1 MGGLLYIGYALIV
14 IAAAAAIIHVLMD
27 NRQPA
32 KTMAWVLVIGFIPV
46 VGVVFYLFFGVNH
59 RKERIISQGQMDE
72 LTKRSMLSFVEQ
84 HNFRVP
90 ERQKPLV
97 DLFVNHNLSL
107 PFRVSQVDIMTN
119 GYAFFPELLRDIA
132 AATHHIH
139 INMYIIEDDALG
151 RLVADGL
158 MAKARQGVKVRLI
171 YDDVGCWRVS
181 SRFFEQM
188 REAGIE
194 VAPFLPVRFPS
205 FTSKVNY
212 RNHRKIIVIDGRVG
226 YIGGMNIAR
235 RYVSAQWRDTMLRVQ
250 GGVVYALQRA
260 FLVDWYFVDHSLITD
275 RIYYPPVSEES
286 VLDAQRPTINVQRP
300 MPIAQVVTSGPI
312 ARYPEI
318 MQGFVRIILAARRYI
333 YIETP
338 YFLPN
343 EPILFALKTAA
354 LAGVDVRLMC
364 PLSSDARFIDWAS
377 RSYLRE
383 IYDAGARVYLYKP
396 GFLHSKLLISD
407 DSLVSCGSV
416 NVDFRSLENNFEAN
430 VFIYDEGTALRLK
443 KVFLDD
449 QSQAVLLSEVPN
461 RLRPKF
467 LASLWESFT
476 RLVSPLL

>member
-1 MGGLLYIGYALIV
+1 MEGLFYIGYVLMIV
-14 IAAAAAIIHVLMD
+14 VAVAAIIHVLMD

-32 KTMAWVLVIGFIPV
+32 KTMAWVLVIGFVPV
-46 VGVVFYLFFGVNH
+46 VGVIFYLFFGINH
-59 RKERIISQGQMDE
+59 RKERIVSQSQMDE
-72 LTKRSMLSFVEQ
+72 LTKRSMLSFVKQ
-84 HNFRVP
+84 HDFHVP

-97 DLFVNHNLSL
+97 DLFVNQNLAL
-107 PFRVSQVDIMTN
+107 PFKDNQVDIMTD
-119 GYAFFPELLRDIA
+119 GYAFFPELLKDIA
-132 AATHHIH
+132 GATHHIH

-151 RLVADGL
+151 RLVADAL
-158 MAKARQGVKVRLI
+158 MDKARQGVKVRLI
-171 YDDVGCWRVS
+171 YDDVGCWRVG
-181 SRFFEQM
+181 SRFFEQL
-188 REAGIE
+188 REAGVE

-212 RNHRKIIVIDGRVG
+212 RNHRKIVVIDGRVG

-235 RYVSAQWRDTMLRVQ
+235 RYVSVKWRDTMLRLQ

-260 FLVDWYFVDHSLITD
+260 FLVDWYFVDHTLITN
-275 RIYYPPVSEES
+275 RIYYPPVAEGLTAKSQS
-286 VLDAQRPTINVQRP
+286 
-300 MPIAQVVTSGPI
+300 PIAQVVTSGPL

-354 LAGVDVRLMC
+354 LAGVDVRVMC
-364 PLSSDARFIDWAS
+364 PLRSDARFTDWAS

-383 IYDAGARVYLYKP
+383 IYEAGARVYLYQP

-407 DSLVSCGSV
+407 DSLVSCGST

-430 VFIYDEGTALRLK
+430 VFVYDEGTALRLK

-449 QSQAVLLSEVPN
+449 QSQATLLGDVPR
-461 RLRPKF
+461 RLHPKF
-467 LASLWESFT
+467 YARLWESFT
-476 RLVSPLL
+476 RMVSPLL